1 MVQGQVFLK
10 GRGMGG
16 GGVVTPF
23 LFNFF
28 KFFQGSPLPFAKLCY
43 EKKKKKKNSA
53 TIISWKKVV
62 QLSKKEPENIHI
74 PYTN

>member
-1 MVQGQVFLK
+1 M
-10 GRGMGG
+10 
-16 GGVVTPF
+16 TPF

-43 EKKKKKKNSA
+43 AKKKKNSA

>member
-10 GRGMGG
+10 GKGRG
-16 GGVVTPF
+16 GGVTP
-23 LFNFF
+23 LIFNFF

-43 EKKKKKKNSA
+43 AKKNNSV
-53 TIISWKKVV
+53 TIILWKKVI

-74 PYTN
+74 PYIN

>member
-10 GRGMGG
+10 GKARGG
-16 GGVVTPF
+16 GRAVTPF

-43 EKKKKKKNSA
+43 AKKKKKFCHHNFVEKGCS
-53 TIISWKKVV
+53 VV
-62 QLSKKEPENIHI
+62 
-74 PYTN
+74 